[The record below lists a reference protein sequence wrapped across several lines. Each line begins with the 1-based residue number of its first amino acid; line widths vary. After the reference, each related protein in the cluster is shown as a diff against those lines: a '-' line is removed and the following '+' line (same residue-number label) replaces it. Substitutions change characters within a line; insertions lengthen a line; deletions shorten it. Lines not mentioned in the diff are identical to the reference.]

1 MVSILKTQI
10 QWKNKAVL
18 YGHRHNTYKNGRY
31 LFIAHIKTED
41 IYKDV
46 VEDVEKRFDT
56 SNYDVDR
63 PLSMEKIKK

>member
-1 MVSILKTQI
+1 M
-10 QWKNKAVL
+10 
-18 YGHRHNTYKNGRY
+18 
-31 LFIAHIKTED
+31 
-41 IYKDV
+41 YKDV